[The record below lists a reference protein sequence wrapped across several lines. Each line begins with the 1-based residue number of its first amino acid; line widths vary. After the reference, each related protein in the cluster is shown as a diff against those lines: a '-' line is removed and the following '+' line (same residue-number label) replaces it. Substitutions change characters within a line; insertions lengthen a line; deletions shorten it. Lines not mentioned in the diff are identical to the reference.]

1 MTSHIARQ
9 RPQMGVKL
17 PRFPASG
24 ILYGLA
30 AGFVWGVACGL
41 LRGPFWP
48 VVVGGLAAA
57 ALGLWLERAALAQ
70 SARGG
75 RRANLALLVAAAY
88 AFLTLVAVGMVSVG
102 YFAGEWLRR

>member
-30 AGFVWGVACGL
+30 AGFVW
-41 LRGPFWP
+41 